1 MTAKNHRKRQW
12 TAAEDDELRRLYDT
26 MPSSAVA
33 VSLGR
38 SKASIKNRVNKLG
51 IMKGHNSG
59 GFPLGNVPWNKG
71 THFTAGGRSAETRF
85 RKGQLSGRALLLKQ
99 PVGALRINVDGYLER
114 KINDDLPFIKR
125 WRAEHLV
132 LWEAVNGTLPAGHAV
147 VFRDGDKTNI
157 ALENLECIT
166 RAELMRRNSH
176 HNHGPE
182 IAALVQ
188 LRGALSRQ
196 INRRTGNQESTP

>member
-1 MTAKNHRKRQW
+1 MTAKNHRQRLW
-12 TAAEDDELRRLYDT
+12 TAAEDAELRRLYDT
-26 MPSSAVA
+26 MPASAA
-33 VSLGR
+33 AAALSR
-38 SKASIKNRVNKLG
+38 SKASIKNRVKKLG
-51 IMKGHNSG
+51 ITKGHNSG
-59 GFPLGNVPWNKG
+59 GFPPGNVPWNKG
-71 THFTAGGRSAETRF
+71 AHFIAGGRSAETRF
-85 RKGQLSGRALLLKQ
+85 RKGHLSCRALLLKQ

-114 KINDDLPFIKR
+114 KINDDLPFIRR

-132 LWEAVNGTLPAGHAV
+132 LWEAVNGPLPAGHAV

-166 RAELMRRNSH
+166 CAELMRRNSH

>member
-1 MTAKNHRKRQW
+1 MTAKNHRPRPW
-12 TAAEDDELRRLYDT
+12 NEAEDAALRQMYEI
-26 MPSSAVA
+26 MPSPAVA
-33 VSLGR
+33 VALGR
-38 SKASIKNRVNKLG
+38 SKASIKNMVNKLG
-51 IMKGHNSG
+51 IKKGHNSG

-114 KINDDLPFIKR
+114 KINDDLPFIRR

-132 LWEAVNGTLPAGHAV
+132 LWEAVNGPLPDGYAV

>member
-1 MTAKNHRKRQW
+1 VTAKNHRQRLW
-12 TAAEDDELRRLYDT
+12 TADEDAELRRLYDT

-33 VSLGR
+33 VALGR
-38 SKASIKNRVNKLG
+38 SKASVKNRVKKLG
-51 IMKGHNSG
+51 ITKGHNSC
-59 GFPLGNVPWNKG
+59 GFRPGNVPWNKG
-71 THFTAGGRSAETRF
+71 AHFIAGGRSAETRF
-85 RKGQLSGRALLLKQ
+85 RKGHLGGRALLLKQ

-114 KINDDLPFIKR
+114 KINDDLPFIRR

-132 LWEAVNGTLPAGHAV
+132 LWEAVNGPLPAGHAV